1 MIEIFIPLEKIPS
14 ATAQEKGYR
23 VIRGKVATYE
33 KEKVKQ
39 VRQLYQSYLCHHIPN
54 KPIDGAVLVQIDF
67 IYYKPDLAGNYQ
79 RKTTKPDLDNVAKL
93 LLDVMTECKYWH
105 DDGQVAKLLLSK
117 YWAKNKSICG
127 IFIRVI
133 GNIRSVDE

>member
-14 ATAQEKGYR
+14 ATAQEKGYK
-23 VIRGKVATYE
+23 VIRGKVVTYE

-39 VRQLYQSYLCHHIPN
+39 VRQLYQSHLCHYIPD

-67 IYYKPDLAGNYQ
+67 IYYKPDLDGNYQ
-79 RKTTKPDLDNVAKL
+79 HKATKPDLDNVAKL
-93 LLDVMTECKYWH
+93 LLDVMTECGYWH
-105 DDGQVAKLLLSK
+105 DDSQICTLGLAK

-127 IFIRVI
+127 IHIKVVSI
-133 GNIRSVDE
+133 WE